1 MRFEIVDVFAEAPL
15 QGNQLAVVED
25 AAALSSE
32 RMQDIA
38 REMNFSETTFVLER
52 TDQRATVRIFTP
64 DHELPF
70 AGHPTLGTAWVLG
83 RDRGS
88 YILDLA
94 VGPVEVAFDGSGGD
108 GSDDDAGVCW
118 MAPPLPEVLGKIELE
133 DAAALL
139 NLTPDDLDARFPA
152 TQIALG
158 PKFGFIGVRSKSVLK
173 NIRLNTEFREQLLAR
188 GLTVGSIF
196 IFCSTPDSAS
206 DTDFAA
212 RLFFDAGGI
221 REDPATG
228 SANSAFAVYLRD
240 LCGEVRNNLVVA
252 QGDYI
257 NRPSRIYLELSPDH
271 YRVGGRVQG
280 VAVGELNDYI

>member
-1 MRFEIVDVFAEAPL
+1 MRFSIVDVFAEAPL

-25 AAALSSE
+25 AAALTTE

-52 TDQRATVRIFTP
+52 TNERAKVRIFTP
-64 DHELPF
+64 GHELPF

-83 RDRGS
+83 RDQGS
-88 YILDLA
+88 YILDLS
-94 VGPVEVAFDGSGGD
+94 VGPVQVSFDVSDIEGDEGG
-108 GSDDDAGVCW
+108 GICW
-118 MAPPLPEVLGKIELE
+118 MAPPMPEVTGKIDPA
-133 DAAALL
+133 DAAKLL
-139 NLTPDDLDARFPA
+139 NLKPDDLDANYPA
-152 TQIALG
+152 TQIQVG
-158 PKFGFIGVRSKSVLK
+158 PQFGFVGVRDETVLK
-173 NIRLNTEFREQLLAR
+173 NIRLNTDVREQLMAR
-188 GLTVGSIF
+188 GLTVSSVF
-196 IFCSTPDSAS
+196 IFCATPESRFA
-206 DTDFAA
+206 TDFAA
-212 RLFFDAGGI
+212 RLFFDAGGM

-240 LCGEVRNNLVVA
+240 LCGEMRTNLVVA

-271 YRVGGRVQG
+271 YRVGGRVQS

>member
-25 AAALSSE
+25 AQSLSSE

-52 TDQRATVRIFTP
+52 TDERAKVRIFTP
-64 DHELPF
+64 SHELPF

-83 RDRGS
+83 RDQGS
-88 YILDLA
+88 YILELG
-94 VGPVEVAFDGSGGD
+94 VGPVAVSFDASGDEHGN
-108 GSDDDAGVCW
+108 GGGICW
-118 MAPPLPEVLGKIELE
+118 MAPPMPEVLGKIDAV

-139 NLTPDDLDARFPA
+139 NLKPDDLDTQYPA
-152 TQIALG
+152 TQIQVG
-158 PKFGFIGVRSKSVLK
+158 PKFGFIGVRDETVLE
-173 NIRLNTEFREQLLAR
+173 NIRLNMEVREELMAR

-196 IFCSTPDSAS
+196 IFCSTSGSAS
-206 DTDFAA
+206 ATDFAA

-228 SANSAFAVYLRD
+228 SANSAFAIYLRD
-240 LCGEVRNNLVVA
+240 LCGETRNNLVVA
-252 QGDYI
+252 QGDYMH
-257 NRPSRIYLELSPDH
+257 RPSRIYLELSADR
-271 YRVGGRVQG
+271 YRVGGRVQS
-280 VAVGELNDYI
+280 VASGTLSRYI